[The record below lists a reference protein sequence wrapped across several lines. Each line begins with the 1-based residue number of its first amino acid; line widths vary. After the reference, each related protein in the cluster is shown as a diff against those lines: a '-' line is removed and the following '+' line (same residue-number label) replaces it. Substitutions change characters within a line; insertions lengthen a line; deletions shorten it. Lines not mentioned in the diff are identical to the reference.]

1 MTSAADKIL
10 ECLRQVEGQ
19 RARRLAEEGL
29 GAKVDAIKLFQ
40 QRRFSLTYADLLASE
55 RYGPAARFFL
65 AELYGPTD
73 FSRRDAQFARVVPAL
88 VRLFP
93 RSIVDTVSALVG
105 LHALSES
112 LDTAMGEQL
121 HSTIVSSTVY
131 SEAWRNCGTRG
142 DRERQLELTLGL
154 GTSLDRLVHKP
165 LLLKSLRLMRGPAQ
179 KAGLGEIQALLEKG
193 FDAFTAIRGADDF
206 LKLVA
211 SREQALAQR
220 LNSAECAIAELG
232 P

>member
-1 MTSAADKIL
+1 MPNGADKIL
-10 ECLRQVEGQ
+10 DGLRQVQGE
-19 RARRLAEEGL
+19 RLRRHNEIGL
-29 GAKVDAIKLFQ
+29 EAKVDAIKLFQ

-73 FSRRDAQFARVVPAL
+73 FSLRDAQFARVVPAL
-88 VRLFP
+88 VKLFP
-93 RSIVDTVSALVG
+93 RSIVDTVSALVE

-112 LDTAMGEQL
+112 MDTAMGEQL
-121 HSTIVSSTVY
+121 RSATTSAKVY
-131 SEAWRNCGTRG
+131 ADAWRNCGTRA
-142 DRERQLELTLGL
+142 DRERQVELTLVVGE
-154 GTSLDRLVHKP
+154 SLDRLVRKP

-179 KAGLGEIQALLEKG
+179 KAGLGEIQTLLERG
-193 FDAFTAIRGADDF
+193 FDAFTAMHGADDF

-211 SREQALAQR
+211 SRERALAER
-220 LNSAECAIAELG
+220 LYSAECAIAELG